1 MSADQK
7 SYLAPPP
14 RIFVLSLFSLLILSL
29 SAAPVSAAT
38 IRVDSTCTLAQ
49 AINEANGAT
58 TGVGSC
64 EAGSDGTGAT
74 GHDTITFTD
83 NITLGAAL
91 PDIASSIT
99 FEGANKTISGNNLYH
114 IFHITS
120 GPVVINNLTL
130 KNGKA
135 RADSDSTHYGGAIFA
150 ARNSGSLT
158 ISKSRFIDNLAPNLA
173 QGDCTDSSG
182 GALYSLG
189 SDVTISDSEFRGNR
203 AFSASAVWVNGT
215 LTVQRSS
222 FTNHRFPATTSDQCR
237 SHENSVFRLQNTAT
251 FTNVTIS
258 NNSAVGIISLNAGGT
273 LSITHSTIANNKN
286 TDKREGNGGLVV
298 GGTLTLR
305 LHNNII
311 AGNTPV
317 DCRQLTGGIHNVTVA
332 ANVNNLIKDGTC
344 SPTYTGDPKLASFR
358 GAPGY
363 HPLWQ
368 GSPAIDAAASAHCP
382 SKDIRGVTRPVP
394 AGGACDIGAYEG
406 FIVPPPPPVE
416 ADDDADPSPTPVP
429 TQGPVCGFCA
439 DLLARGYRL
448 RARYGLESGVQFR
461 RVDRDGIGV
470 QSALDA
476 GFMDAVDVYGYA
488 EQGVEVCFPAAGSL
502 ILLDATTSPRAPASV
517 PGYTRE
523 GRTCA
528 AIDRPGTLVLVD
540 NPPAGLPILTTSVT
554 FAAPAPVAE
563 AVGSGYQ
570 QLYSCMVTTKGLIRF
585 RDAPAGAPLLYTDPW
600 GRQEHGWLPGYVTLT
615 ALERTPDWFKVD
627 YYGTRGWVSA
637 HHVTTHG
644 VCG

>member
-1 MSADQK
+1 MKPATHSCIPA
-7 SYLAPPP
+7 P
-14 RIFVLSLFSLLILSL
+14 RIFLLSLFSLLIFSL
-29 SAAPVSAAT
+29 SARPVSAAT
-38 IRVDSTCTLAQ
+38 IHVDSTCTLAQ

-74 GHDTITFTD
+74 GHDTITFSD

-99 FEGANKTISGNNLYH
+99 IEGENKTISGDNTYH

-120 GPVVINNLTL
+120 GPVVINDLTM
-130 KNGKA
+130 KNGKGRIDSDNDYIGGA
-135 RADSDSTHYGGAIFA
+135 IAAEGNSGALTINNSSFINNFAPSIADPECADSFGGAIF
-150 ARNSGSLT
+150 SFGS
-158 ISKSRFIDNLAPNLA
+158 S
-173 QGDCTDSSG
+173 
-182 GALYSLG
+182 
-189 SDVTISDSEFRGNR
+189 VTIRDSEFRGNR
-203 AFSASAVWVNGT
+203 AVSGSAVFLRGN
-215 LTVQRSS
+215 LTVERSS
-222 FTNHRFPATTSDQCR
+222 FTKHARPTGELEECLRYPSSLIHLR
-237 SHENSVFRLQNTAT
+237 STAT

-258 NNSAVGIISLNAGGT
+258 DNSAVGILASNAT
-273 LSITHSTIANNKN
+273 ITVTHSTIVNNKN
-286 TDKREGNGGLVV
+286 TDKGLFSGGLVLAH
-298 GGTLTLR
+298 TTRAR
-305 LHNNII
+305 LHNNIM

-317 DCRQLTGGIHNVTVA
+317 DCRRKRETGHNATIL

-344 SPTYTGDPKLASFR
+344 SPTYTGDPKLAPFR

-416 ADDDADPSPTPVP
+416 ADDDADPSPVP

-439 DLLARGYRL
+439 DLLAKGYRL

-476 GFMDAVDVYGYA
+476 GFRDAVDVYGYA
-488 EQGVEVCFPAAGSL
+488 EQGVEVCFPAS
-502 ILLDATTSPRAPASV
+502 RA
-517 PGYTRE
+517 R
-523 GRTCA
+523 
-528 AIDRPGTLVLVD
+528 
-540 NPPAGLPILTTSVT
+540 
-554 FAAPAPVAE
+554 
-563 AVGSGYQ
+563 
-570 QLYSCMVTTKGLIRF
+570 
-585 RDAPAGAPLLYTDPW
+585 
-600 GRQEHGWLPGYVTLT
+600 
-615 ALERTPDWFKVD
+615 
-627 YYGTRGWVSA
+627 
-637 HHVTTHG
+637 
-644 VCG
+644 